1 MEQVDI
7 DTLLRAGLWV
17 SVSPIMSGEEWVWTC
32 SVYKKNNKTEAWVT
46 KSRKIFKTPGKCY
59 EWALK
64 RLLKH
69 V

>member
-17 SVSPIMSGEEWVWTC
+17 SVSPIMSDGEWVWTC
-32 SVYKKNNKTEAWVT
+32 GVYKKNNKTGTWTT

-64 RLLKH
+64 KLLKQ